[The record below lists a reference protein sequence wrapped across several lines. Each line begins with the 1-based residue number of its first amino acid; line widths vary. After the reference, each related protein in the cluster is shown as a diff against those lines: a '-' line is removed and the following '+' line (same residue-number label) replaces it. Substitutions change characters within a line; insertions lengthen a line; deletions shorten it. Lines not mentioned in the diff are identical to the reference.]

1 MENKV
6 GNRIRERRLEL
17 GLSQEKLAKKMG
29 TGQSEISHWESGHSE
44 PKVFTALCL
53 AKALETTVEELFAP

>member
-17 GLSQEKLAKKMG
+17 GLSQEKLGGKIG
-29 TGQSEISHWESGHSE
+29 SDQSVVSYWESGRTE
-44 PKVFTALCL
+44 PKVFTAILL
-53 AKALETTVEELFAP
+53 AKALETTVEDLFSP

>member
-17 GLSQEKLAKKMG
+17 GMSQGKLAKKSG
-29 TGQSEISHWESGHSE
+29 IDKVTIYSWEKGIAE
-44 PKVFTALCL
+44 PRVFNALCL
-53 AKALETTVEELFAP
+53 AKALETTVEYLFAP